1 MHAQAT
7 HVLCLLF
14 CLQGVVAPHMAGSG
28 LLQALLEGAL
38 LLLAA
43 DPAAYPSAAEE
54 QQQLWDALKFTHQ
67 ASLFLLDTGIW

>member
-1 MHAQAT
+1 
-7 HVLCLLF
+7 
-14 CLQGVVAPHMAGSG
+14 MAGSG